1 MCVKSQNFIKYGIN
15 KDFKTVVTMKSELQF
30 MSYVI

>member
-1 MCVKSQNFIKYGIN
+1 MCVKSQNFIKYGIT
-15 KDFKTVVTMKSELQF
+15 DFKTVVTMKSELQF